1 MESTVVQIFITFPL
15 SQVEGMKKDA
25 QETDVHFRSLT
36 GEGNFN
42 WRMVYKFDYLPA
54 EQKIVIFERVRTK
67 NCSLNELSFVVVQ
80 ATWNF
85 GATISSCQF
94 IDLIHNNSRV
104 SSRWRKLKRR

>member
-1 MESTVVQIFITFPL
+1 MESTVGQIFMIFPL

-54 EQKIVIFERVRTK
+54 EQKIVIFERVRTR
-67 NCSLNELSFVVVQ
+67 NCSLNDLSFVVVQ